1 MLRFNICTNV
11 PESGGRSCGDGGGG
25 LVELDGRV
33 VWGVQQ
39 RLYSYDQVNS
49 KWDRMADG
57 GGDLGARLA
66 MCGDQLVLVGGWDGS
81 VNSKKVKVFNEGK
94 WSTMPEV
101 IPDMLVGCECSCILS
116 VSEGGMVVMGGLG
129 VGGRDVNDVQ
139 VFDGKAKTWHKGPS
153 LPLPVRSMSAVVHG
167 DLVFVMGGWG
177 MKRAVWCAKICDLTS
192 AHACDTQQSIWVEL
206 PDVPHH
212 YSSVCAVDGLLL
224 AIGGGESIIGTNKT
238 SAIYA
243 FHSGDRKW
251 VHVGDMPFQCD
262 MVDTLLSGGGLLCVD
277 GVSQQV
283 FKMEGLSNICPI
295 TLNTNNGNERRF
307 YEEAMTK
314 GYVETSVTK
323 CLILGAAGVGK
334 THLKHLLLKK
344 DPPEQRISTGL
355 ADNPIRAVSSSMAGV
370 GEQEDDWFPV
380 EDGRALM
387 KVVCGKIGVGHVSM
401 ATSLEEVVSSLPKIT
416 INMSSD
422 GAGAGHSDSVP
433 TGVNITMDTTKQ
445 SETSAIEELID
456 YINHPTD
463 TEKRFGVKWI
473 HLIDCGG
480 QLQYHDILPLFIQNP
495 GVTVFVLKLSEEL
508 SHQPT
513 IEYYGADSRPISM
526 PYQSYFSHEQ
536 ILQHCLGAICSQD
549 ARPLIITVGTHR
561 DAVGRCSESIEDK
574 NEKLKALLGS
584 GSFRF
589 MYNGE
594 GCKEVIFAVN
604 GKVPQDEDRHVAK
617 ELRQKIISE
626 CPPSIK
632 MPIAWFVL
640 EVLLLKSSHDG
651 ILSLEECQGCA
662 KRLHIEGDAFS
673 AALHHLVHH
682 NVFLHYPE
690 VLPQTVFCDPQ
701 VVLTKVTELVEYHH
715 KLLSSPDGGVA
726 AMSDLV
732 AFRDHGLLSVK
743 LLKKFP
749 KHYKDGLFTP
759 HDLLQLLVSVG
770 AIAVIRDGVYLMPAL
785 LHHLD
790 SVEVSKYITDVSLII
805 HPRTQGCI
813 PSGLFCC
820 LVAHLLSPGNP
831 SSWKVGMEGDKPLC
845 LYRNCITFELEHST
859 ELVTLVDMFYHIV
872 VHVNKMSA
880 ACEIRHC
887 VHSGIKS
894 ACSLLKWKD
903 VQFKDAFKCEGGS
916 CSSDPPHV
924 ADVCGNEWKCTKR
937 CRLSGDLSKGQLMW
951 FTKRCRL
958 SGDLT
963 LLTLFQLP
971 YVVDGR
977 NEQLKIVQRTATHYT
992 ELAMHLLD
1000 DVNLNI
1006 TESLEMQ
1013 FQRDPERI
1021 ARDVYKKWISGTGRK
1036 PVSWQTLVGV
1046 LRDIQLNSLADEIE
1060 NAVKHLAVG

>member
-1 MLRFNICTNV
+1 MLRFNTCPNV

-33 VWGVQQ
+33 VWGVKLG
-39 RLYSYDQVNS
+39 LYSYDQVNS

-66 MCGDQLVLVGGWDGS
+66 MCGDRLVLVGGWDGS

-129 VGGRDVNDVQ
+129 VGGSDVNDVQ

-153 LPLPVRSMSAVVHG
+153 LPLPVRSMSAVIHG
-167 DLVFVMGGWG
+167 DLVFVMGG
-177 MKRAVWCAKICDLTS
+177 
-192 AHACDTQQSIWVEL
+192 
-206 PDVPHH
+206 
-212 YSSVCAVDGLLL
+212 
-224 AIGGGESIIGTNKT
+224 
-238 SAIYA
+238 
-243 FHSGDRKW
+243 
-251 VHVGDMPFQCD
+251 
-262 MVDTLLSGGGLLCVD
+262 
-277 GVSQQV
+277 
-283 FKMEGLSNICPI
+283 LSNINPI

-314 GYVETSVTK
+314 GYVEISVTK
-323 CLILGAAGVGK
+323 CLIIGAAGVGK

-344 DPPEQRISTGL
+344 DPPEQRTSTGL

-370 GEQEDDWFPV
+370 GVQEDDWFPV
-380 EDGRALM
+380 EDGRAMM
-387 KVVCGKIGVGHVSM
+387 KVVCDKIRVGNVSM
-401 ATSLEEVVSSLPKIT
+401 ATSLEEVVSSLPKV

-422 GAGAGHSDSVP
+422 GAGACHSDSVP
-433 TGVNITMDTTKQ
+433 ITMDTTQQ
-445 SETSAIEELID
+445 SRTSTIEELID

-463 TEKRFGVKWI
+463 MEIRFGVKWI

-508 SHQPT
+508 SHHPT

-536 ILQHCLGAICSQD
+536 ILQHYLEAICSQD

-561 DAVGRCSESIEDK
+561 DAVGSSESIEGK
-574 NEKLKALLGS
+574 NQKLKALLGS
-584 GSFRF
+584 GSFRVV
-589 MYNGE
+589 YNGE
-594 GCKEVIFAVN
+594 ELTEPIFAVN
-604 GKVPQDEDRHVAK
+604 SKVPQDEDRHVGK
-617 ELRQKIISE
+617 VLRQEILSV
-626 CPPSIK
+626 CPPAIK
-632 MPIAWFVL
+632 MPIAWFGM

-651 ILSLEECQGCA
+651 ILSLEECQEHA
-662 KRLHIEGDAFS
+662 KKLRIEGDTFF

-682 NVFLHYPE
+682 SVFLHYPE
-690 VLPQTVFCDPQ
+690 VLPKTVFCDPQ

-715 KLLSSPDGGVA
+715 KLLYSPDGGVA
-726 AMSDLV
+726 AKSDLV
-732 AFRDHGLLSVK
+732 AFRDHGLLSVE

-749 KHYKDGLFTP
+749 KHYIDGLFTP
-759 HDLLQLLVSVG
+759 HDLLHLLVSVG
-770 AIAVIRDGVYLMPAL
+770 AIAVIKDGVYLMPAL
-785 LHHLD
+785 LRHLD
-790 SVEVSKYITDVSLII
+790 SVEVSS
-805 HPRTQGCI
+805 
-813 PSGLFCC
+813 
-820 LVAHLLSPGNP
+820 NP
-831 SSWKVGMEGDKPLC
+831 SAWKVGMEGDKPLC

-859 ELVTLVDMFYHIV
+859 EIVTLVDMFYHIV

-880 ACEIRHC
+880 ACGEIRRR

-916 CSSDPPHV
+916 CSSDPLHV

-937 CRLSGDLSKGQLMW
+937 CLLSGDLSKGQLMW

-963 LLTLFQLP
+963 LFTLFGLP

-977 NEQLKIVQRTATHYT
+977 DEHLNIVQRTAIHYAK
-992 ELAMHLLD
+992 LAMHLLD
-1000 DVNLNI
+1000 DVNLVI
-1006 TESLEMQ
+1006 TASFEMQ
-1013 FQRDPERI
+1013 FQHDPERI
-1021 ARDVYKKWISGTGRK
+1021 AREVYNKWISGTGRK

-1060 NAVKHLAVG
+1060 AALEH